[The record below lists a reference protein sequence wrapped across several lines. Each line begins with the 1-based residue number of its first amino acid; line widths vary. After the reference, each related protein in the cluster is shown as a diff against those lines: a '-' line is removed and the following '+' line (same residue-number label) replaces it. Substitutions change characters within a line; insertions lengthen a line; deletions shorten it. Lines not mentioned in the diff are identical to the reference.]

1 MGASTGRDV
10 VIEFAIADEKAIY
23 ANLTFKELGMM
34 RGKSIKLS
42 WDTVDTTADKSP
54 EFTKTS
60 LVTFKSAEFSGD
72 GVSYGEAAHNQ
83 KELKAHV
90 YNGASAMGFQP
101 KAWIRQTEPDG
112 SVTYGP
118 FIFTEWSSDA
128 PYGDAVT
135 WSTSATSNGAIVY
148 LPSA

>member
-1 MGASTGRDV
+1 MSASTGRDV
-10 VIEFAIADEKAIY
+10 VIEFAIADENAVY
-23 ANLTFKELGMM
+23 SGLVFKTLGMM
-34 RGKSIKLS
+34 RGKSIKVN

-54 EFTKTS
+54 AFTKTS

-72 GVSYGEAAHNQ
+72 GVSYGDAAYNQ

-90 YNGASAMGFQP
+90 YNGGSTMGYQP

-128 PYGDAVT
+128 PYSDAVT
-135 WSTSATSNGAIVY
+135 WSTSASSNGAIVY
-148 LPSA
+148 VPA